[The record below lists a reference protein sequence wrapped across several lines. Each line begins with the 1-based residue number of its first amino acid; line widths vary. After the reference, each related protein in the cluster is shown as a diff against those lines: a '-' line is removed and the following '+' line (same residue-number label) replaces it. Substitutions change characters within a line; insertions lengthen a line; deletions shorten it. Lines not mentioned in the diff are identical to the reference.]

1 MRQTNTKGR
10 RKKKRRKR
18 KKGKGGGVVVVGD
31 GSGVVVRVGGVFE
44 TILLPILNPLT
55 VPRSID
61 VH

>member
-1 MRQTNTKGR
+1 M
-10 RKKKRRKR
+10 
-18 KKGKGGGVVVVGD
+18 VVGD

-44 TILLPILNPLT
+44 TILLPILNPQT